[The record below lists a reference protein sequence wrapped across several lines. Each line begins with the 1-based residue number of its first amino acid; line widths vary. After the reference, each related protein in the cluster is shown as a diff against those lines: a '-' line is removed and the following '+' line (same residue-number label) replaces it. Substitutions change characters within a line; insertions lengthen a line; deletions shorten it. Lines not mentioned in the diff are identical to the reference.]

1 MKIIAREVI
10 GTNAISMQSGRHI
23 YELIAK
29 PLLEGEVVEVDFD
42 SVELFA
48 SPFFN
53 ASIGL
58 LIKDLNITKLKERL
72 VISNLN
78 QVGKQLLNHVI
89 ANAIK
94 FYEKEANSDENL
106 QIIIKNAE
114 EH

>member
-1 MKIIAREVI
+1 MKIIAREAI
-10 GTNAISMQSGRHI
+10 GTNAISMQSGRRL
-23 YELIAK
+23 YELIAG
-29 PLLEGEVVEVDFD
+29 PILGGEAVEVDFD

-58 LIKDLNITKLKERL
+58 LIKDININELKEKL
-72 VISNLN
+72 IVSNLSP
-78 QVGKQLLNHVI
+78 VGKQLLNHVI

-94 FYEKEANSDENL
+94 FYEKEANADEEL

>member
-10 GTNAISMQSGRHI
+10 GVNAISMQSGQNI

-29 PLLEGEVVEVDFD
+29 PLLGGETVEVDFD
-42 SVELFA
+42 AVELFA

-58 LIKDLNITKLKERL
+58 LIKDVNINELKKRL
-72 VISNLN
+72 VVTNLN
-78 QVGKQLLNHVI
+78 PVGKQLLNHVI

-94 FYEKEANSDENL
+94 FYEKEANADENL

-114 EH
+114 DR